1 MNGGMDTLLQRL
13 TTTRDAAKAEAESI
27 TRRVAA
33 EKRKT
38 LTADETRQVRELTET
53 IGVLDER
60 IADTKAELAR
70 SGQDNPTVQRLLAA
84 TAMGGTTADT
94 AEWARRAAT
103 AIAGSGGET
112 RAISTGVLDVP
123 ALVLPS
129 VVATPWPKRLVDLF
143 SNRIAAPS
151 NAIEYFQ
158 ETARTNNAAPVAD
171 LAEKPTSVFTVT
183 PKTDHCR
190 VIAHLSEPVP
200 IRLLQDV
207 PQLQSWLSSEMAQG
221 VLAGLEK
228 EVVLGDG
235 SGEHFTGLFST
246 AGTTSVAYSTD
257 APTTIRKAL
266 TALQVLG
273 EQPNG
278 IALHPSDAEAIDLT
292 RWGSSG
298 GFLSSGFDHP
308 NTIGYGSSTNLFGDD
323 SSIKRVIS
331 PSVPQGF
338 AIVGNWDTMILFI
351 RESMS
356 IAINFWGD
364 SLWST
369 NSYVLRAELR
379 ATVGFTRPQAFAI
392 ATIHP
397 GS

>member
-1 MNGGMDTLLQRL
+1 MNGGYDVLLERL
-13 TTTRDAAKAEAESI
+13 TRSRASALAEAEVI
-27 TRRVAA
+27 TKRVADAGRAHLNAA
-33 EKRKT
+33 EKRQFNSLMDT
-38 LTADETRQVRELTET
+38 VSLLE
-53 IGVLDER
+53 ER
-60 IADTKAELAR
+60 IADTKAELER
-70 SGQDNPTVQRLLAA
+70 CGQDNPTVQRLMAA
-84 TAMGGTTADT
+84 TAMGGTTAST
-94 AEWARRAAT
+94 ADWARRAAT
-103 AIAGSGGET
+103 AIAGSGGEN
-112 RAISTGVLDVP
+112 RAISTGSLDVP

-143 SNRIAAPS
+143 TNRVAATS
-151 NAIEYFQ
+151 NAIEYFR

-171 LAEKPTSVFTVT
+171 LATKPTSVFTVT
-183 PKTDHCR
+183 PETDRCR
-190 VIAHLSEPVP
+190 VIAHISEPVP
-200 IRLLQDV
+200 VRLLQDV
-207 PQLQSWLSSEMAQG
+207 PQLQSWLASEMAQG
-221 VLAGLEK
+221 VLSGLEH
-228 EVVLGDG
+228 EVILGDG
-235 SGEHFTGLFST
+235 TGEHMTGLFHISG
-246 AGTTSVAYSTD
+246 ATTVAYSTD

-308 NTIGYGSSTNLFGDD
+308 NTVGYGSSDNLFGDQA
-323 SSIKRVIS
+323 SIRRVIS

-338 AIVGNWDTMILFI
+338 AIVANWDTMQLFV

-356 IAINFWGD
+356 IAVNFWSSD
-364 SLWST
+364 LF
-369 NSYVLRAELR
+369 NANAYVLRAELR

-392 ATIHP
+392 ATIHA